1 MLLRMWGFMDSIRTN
16 LRRASWLLTCMMM
29 LVLVLPGLAFA
40 EAPPQKVVRVGWY
53 EDAYNITGK
62 NGERSGYAYEYEQAV
77 AAYTGWKYEYVR
89 AGWSDLLQ
97 MVETGDIDLMEGVS
111 YTDERVK
118 SMLFSDLPMGEEKY
132 YMYADLTHTNISAD
146 NLASLNGKRICL
158 LKNSIQATQ
167 FFEWEKKHNLKMQYI
182 FVNSVE
188 EGKKGVAK
196 HEIDAVISTETPH
209 WVQAGMSAIA
219 TTGGSGIYFA
229 INKQRPDLKKELDDA
244 MRKMEYD
251 RPFYADELY
260 QRYLSA
266 SSVAVLSSEEKSW
279 LANHGAVRMGYVK
292 NDTGFSEVDEDT
304 GKLEGVINDYLK
316 FVQDA
321 LGNDVLHFELV
332 GFDTQMEEM
341 QALKENKIDMV
352 FHASQTPYYAEINDL
367 ILSNTLLSVTQP
379 VVTAKNYFDEN
390 AANTVAVTRDNLA
403 MKWYISYNYP
413 KWNVVEYDTFA
424 EVENA
429 VRNGQADCFV
439 VKYRQLTRYIEDK
452 KLHSVFLTHPGNSA
466 FAVTRQNTVLLSIL
480 NKTLKTMPSS
490 LLTGALSK
498 YDNTLKKVTMMDFV
512 KDNVVEVTTGL
523 TAIFIMIL
531 LLILS
536 LLHKSKLSE
545 AKAKVAAAESQE
557 LNEEL
562 QKSRQELE
570 AALARAEDASAAK
583 TNFLFNM
590 SHDIRTPMNALLGY
604 TKLMKDEL
612 KEPKLLEYQE
622 KMEQSGKLLLSI
634 LNNLLDMA
642 RIESGKA
649 ELEEEY
655 NRVGSVVKSICEVF
669 DVEAKQKGLR
679 LEYEVKVQHEHILCD
694 ETKVKEIFTNLLSNA
709 VKYTPAGGRTAL
721 RTVELPS
728 DKDGY
733 VKMRTEVSDTGI
745 GMSKEFLPQL
755 FESFSRERNTMM
767 GNVAGTGLGMSIVK
781 KLVDMMGG
789 TIEVESE
796 LGKGSKFSV
805 TLEHRLA
812 DPAYY
817 DVQDQQESETANV
830 DKALLR
836 GKHILMAEDN
846 NLNAEIAVL
855 ILGKLGLRIERV
867 EDGVQCLSRIMQQ
880 PAGTYDAILM
890 DIQMPNMDGYKAT
903 QAIRSLPDKAKAE
916 LPIVAMTAN
925 AFEEDKQDAL
935 KAGMNGHIA
944 KPIDVDKV
952 EKILLAIF
960 NK

>member
-1 MLLRMWGFMDSIRTN
+1 MGIRMKNCKASLQRLLC
-16 LRRASWLLTCMMM
+16 LLLC
-29 LVLVLPGLAFA
+29 LLAFA
-40 EAPPQKVVRVGWY
+40 LPALAQAPQPKVVRVGWY
-53 EDAYNITGK
+53 EDAYNITGAH
-62 NGERSGYAYEYEQAV
+62 GERSGYGYEYEQAV

-97 MVETGDIDLMEGVS
+97 MVENGEIDLMAGIS
-111 YTDERVK
+111 YTDERAQR
-118 SMLFSDLPMGEEKY
+118 MLFSDMPMGEEKY
-132 YMYADLTHTNISAD
+132 YLYADLTHTNISAD
-146 NLASLNGKRICL
+146 NLESLNGKRLCL
-158 LKNSIQATQ
+158 LEGSIQATQ
-167 FFEWEKKHNLKMQYI
+167 FYEWEKKHNLRMQYC
-182 FVNSVE
+182 FVNSFE
-188 EGKKGVAK
+188 EGKKGVANR
-196 HEIDAVISTETPH
+196 EFDAVISTETPH

-229 INKQRPDLKKELDDA
+229 INKNRPDLKKELDGA

-251 RPFYADELY
+251 KPFYADELY

-266 SSVAVLSSEEKSW
+266 SSVAVLSPEEKNW
-279 LANHGAVRMGYVK
+279 LAKHGAVRMGYVK
-292 NDTGFSEVDEDT
+292 NDTGFSEVNEDT

-321 LGNDVLHFELV
+321 WGKDVLRFELV
-332 GFDTQMEEM
+332 GFDSQVEEM

-379 VVTAKNYFDEN
+379 VVTAKAYFDEN
-390 AANTVAVTRDNLA
+390 AENTVAVARDNLA

-429 VRNGQADCFV
+429 VRSGKADCFV
-439 VKYRQLTRYIEDK
+439 AKYRQLTHYVEDK
-452 KLHSVFLTHPGNSA
+452 TLHSVFLTRPGNSA

-480 NKTLKTMPSS
+480 NKTLKTMPAS

-512 KDNVVEVTTGL
+512 KDNVVEVTAGITV
-523 TAIFIMIL
+523 TFILIL
-531 LLILS
+531 LVILS

-557 LNEEL
+557 LNEKL
-562 QKSRQELE
+562 QRSQQELE
-570 AALARAEDASAAK
+570 LALARAEDASAAK

-604 TKLMKDEL
+604 TKLLKGEL
-612 KEPKLLEYQE
+612 KSPKLLEYQE

-634 LNNLLDMA
+634 LNNVLDMA
-642 RIESGKA
+642 RIESGKI
-649 ELEEEY
+649 ELDEEY
-655 NRVGSVVKSICEVF
+655 NRVGNVLKTICEVF
-669 DVEAKQKGLR
+669 DVEAKKKGLR
-679 LEYEVKVQHEHILCD
+679 LVYETKVQHEHILCD
-694 ETKVKEIFTNLLSNA
+694 STKVKEIFTNLLSNA
-709 VKYTPAGGRTAL
+709 VKYTPAGGTITL

-733 VKMRTEVSDTGI
+733 VRMRTEVRDTGI
-745 GMSKEFLPQL
+745 GMSKDFLPQL
-755 FESFSRERNTMM
+755 FEAFSRERNTTM
-767 GNVAGTGLGMSIVK
+767 GKVAGTGLGMSIVK

-796 LGKGSKFSV
+796 LGKGSKFTV
-805 TLEHRLA
+805 TLEYRLA
-812 DPAYY
+812 APAYY
-817 DVQDQQESETANV
+817 DVKEEQQACAGAA
-830 DKALLR
+830 DKTLLR

-855 ILGKLGLRIERV
+855 ILGNIGLNIERV

-916 LPIVAMTAN
+916 IPIVAMTAN

-952 EKILLAIF
+952 EKTLLAIF